1 MDPSSN
7 FSSYRSTLTAAIA
20 RSEAATDDRARAVV
34 PFFSLF
40 YKDLFV
46 AREKFLRDGAPF
58 DLAGAS
64 EVSAPVREF
73 AERNSEANCP
83 YRRSERA
90 AAFLRSHPV
99 VRSEELLDL
108 VRGHSHDLKRQFLH
122 LLESHCSVCDRMPPF
137 VSQGSYTREPP
148 RNGFEKRRYKELKKL
163 HKGGGGG
170 KDQG

>member
-46 AREKFLRDGAPF
+46 AREKFLKDGAPF
-58 DLAGAS
+58 DLPGAS

-108 VRGHSHDLKRQFLH
+108 VRGHSHDLKRQFLNAPAA
-122 LLESHCSVCDRMPPF
+122 SHCSVCD
-137 VSQGSYTREPP
+137 
-148 RNGFEKRRYKELKKL
+148 
-163 HKGGGGG
+163 
-170 KDQG
+170 